1 MNSQMGE
8 KQQMT
13 TPDRAA
19 DRKTWQP
26 LTKNTESLPNEYE
39 DIEPL
44 NYYGFETIIYTW
56 QVN

>member
-1 MNSQMGE
+1 MGE

-13 TPDRAA
+13 TPD
-19 DRKTWQP
+19 KTWPRGGPQQ
-26 LTKNTESLPNEYE
+26 LTKHDNLWLKILPNEYE